1 MAVIPLCIFAL
12 SSKPDHIMKKILLT
26 TIVAFIVG
34 VSSISA
40 QNSPLY
46 SGKVLFDKFAANSE
60 VIIEMTGF
68 NYKYAGDWLRFMK
81 LENDNVI
88 SFSRGR
94 VTHHYDIRRITS
106 IHEEGAFIK
115 VLIR

>member
-1 MAVIPLCIFAL
+1 MRKLLLATFLTVTLGA
-12 SSKPDHIMKKILLT
+12 STIL
-26 TIVAFIVG
+26 
-34 VSSISA
+34 A